1 MDQRSNENSAR
12 TARVRRLQIL
22 RKFGVFCCMR
32 RAAASSGLF
41 VTPLIYWTFPRE
53 RAAASVLTRFLRS
66 A

>member
-12 TARVRRLQIL
+12 AARARRFKFSENSESL

-41 VTPLIYWTFPRE
+41 VTPLIY
-53 RAAASVLTRFLRS
+53 
-66 A
+66 